1 MNPEID
7 PITYVLLA
15 IIVLVA
21 AVLFLVA
28 LASRIY
34 ELSRELDLINLEIQ
48 RTTGE
53 EQKHWKRRKRRLWL
67 SLLPFF

>member
-1 MNPEID
+1 MIPEID

-34 ELSRELDLINLEIQ
+34 GFSRELNVINLEIQ

-53 EQKHWKRRKRRLWL
+53 EQKSWKRRKRRLWL